1 MIIFYLRGQSDEQR
15 GPILQNA
22 LGFSIE
28 NGKYEACHYE
38 KLVIE

>member
-22 LGFSIE
+22 LGFSLE
-28 NGKYEACHYE
+28 NRYEACHYE
-38 KLVIE
+38 KLVIG